1 MYVASVVVGA
11 GAATAWTAQ
20 GNYLTLCSSS
30 ETISQNS
37 GLFWAL
43 FQSSYLWGSVFV
55 FTSFTDANDDDDDG
69 DSETGE
75 NNENTVKS
83 STITAIY
90 TVLTILSFVG
100 VGGFFLLSRVEE
112 SAEERKEKTS
122 KWNVFGIISDSLS
135 TDLFQHLSKH

>member
-1 MYVASVVVGA
+1 MYFASVVVGA

-30 ETISQNS
+30 ETISRNS

-55 FTSFTDANDDDDDG
+55 FTAFTDANDDKAEMGEGGGSSDG
-69 DSETGE
+69 A
-75 NNENTVKS
+75 TVKK

-100 VGGFFLLSRVEE
+100 VGGFFLLSRVKEDEMEDEE
-112 SAEERKEKTS
+112 EEKPTFS
-122 KWNVFGIISDSLS
+122 KWNVFGIISESLS
-135 TDLFQHLSKH
+135 ILL

>member
-30 ETISQNS
+30 ETISRNS

-55 FTSFTDANDDDDDG
+55 FTSFTDANEDDDG
-69 DSETGE
+69 DSEMGG
-75 NNENTVKS
+75 NNETTVKS

-100 VGGFFLLSRVEE
+100 VGGFFLLSRVKE
-112 SAEERKEKTS
+112 SEEERKEKTS

-135 TDLFQHLSKH
+135 TDLFHHLSKH